1 MTHVVSDIGERKPAS
16 SEIPPRA
23 DHIAAATQ
31 HRRHW
36 ARRNAVLGEV
46 GRRAVAHDAGAH
58 PVAAHAR
65 IGGREAQCRRT
76 VRERATGN
84 AEQSPSFAISWRR
97 SLEFAITCR

>member
-36 ARRNAVLGEV
+36 ARRTADWPTQG
-46 GRRAVAHDAGAH
+46 
-58 PVAAHAR
+58 
-65 IGGREAQCRRT
+65 RT